1 MYRKLFA
8 TLVTLSASM
17 ISVSVNA
24 ANIGWTDWTKTSQKT
39 ASGTMAFGSQNVG
52 VDFSSSSD
60 AYFIESG
67 ATDNWWGNAYTN
79 GTVSNLPSSHEII
92 GLGLGGTVEIKFSQ
106 KVLNP
111 YIALVSWNANNVDFG
126 DTKIKF
132 DSTGVGKYGSGSP
145 NLYPDGTGFTTPN
158 SKYGELHG
166 VIILEGLFDSFSF
179 THTSEGWH
187 GFTVG
192 AAGIAPVSEVP
203 IPAAAFMFA
212 PALLGFMGLRR
223 KAKPAV

>member
-1 MYRKLFA
+1 MYKKFFA
-8 TLVTLSASM
+8 TTLALSASM
-17 ISVSVNA
+17 LTISAHA

-39 ASGTMAFGSQNVG
+39 ASGTMAFGSDNVSVG
-52 VDFSSSSD
+52 FSSSSD

-67 ATDNWWGNAYTN
+67 ATDNWWGNAYTK
-79 GTVSNLPSSHEII
+79 GTVSNLPSSREII
-92 GLGLGGTVEIKFSQ
+92 GLSTGGTVEIKFSET
-106 KVLNP
+106 VLNP

-132 DSTGVGKYGSGSP
+132 DSTGLGKYGSGSP
-145 NLYPDGTGFTTPN
+145 TLYSDGTGFTTSN
-158 SKYGELHG
+158 FAELHG

-223 KAKPAV
+223 KAKQAA